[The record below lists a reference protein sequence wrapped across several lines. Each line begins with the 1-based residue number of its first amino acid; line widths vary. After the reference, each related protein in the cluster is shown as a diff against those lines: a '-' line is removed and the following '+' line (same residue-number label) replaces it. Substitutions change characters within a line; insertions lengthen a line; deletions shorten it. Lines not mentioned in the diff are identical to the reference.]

1 MDEEISKCN
10 VRTAQF
16 IDDRNAA
23 LHKIGN
29 LVHHTCVISNDEVS
43 WITLE
48 QLLLH
53 VVSYLVQKSFFSYFN
68 ILAELYYTT
77 FKVAKV
83 SLL

>member
-43 WITLE
+43 WITLD
-48 QLLLH
+48 
-53 VVSYLVQKSFFSYFN
+53 N
-68 ILAELYYTT
+68 CYYM
-77 FKVAKV
+77 
-83 SLL
+83 